1 LWRTRSAAH
10 WGNQVGWGKLYP
22 NNTLNVHMVGA
33 PASQVDLGPVVASP
47 YPNYATKAPAPP
59 CTYWRSGAGDTWC
72 MFPFCPVAE
81 PAWDPL
87 PRPLLPRFAPT
98 WDVSRSTIIQ
108 PCNSSGY
115 MDSKTAAAFGIISFD
130 YNNGRAVWEKQ
141 AAPQCEEM
149 SVEQC
154 RRVKAVRNDTKCW
167 VYRNTE
173 LAFAALTTDR
183 KLMREENAS
192 LFIHMNKSACAAAPA
207 CPPKAGHGQD
217 KGYCCPFGQVCK
229 PQDIAESCAT
239 FSAPASARSLRTD
252 EEGNPGWG
260 RFTTKT
266 TGDNMKLYL
275 WDYRVPAVSDYL
287 VQERILGAAG
297 LASPFVDGFF
307 TDDPAG
313 LGQEHPRKAI
323 LSRP

>member
-1 LWRTRSAAH
+1 MRCGAPGCSAAH
-10 WGNQVGWGKLYP
+10 WGNQVGWGKIYP

-229 PQDIAESCAT
+229 PQEKKSRAT
-239 FSAPASARSLRTD
+239 FSKSLSDILAHRRGGKPRLGQIHHENNGGQHEAVPVGLSRT
-252 EEGNPGWG
+252 GGVG
-260 RFTTKT
+260 
-266 TGDNMKLYL
+266 L
-275 WDYRVPAVSDYL
+275 
-287 VQERILGAAG
+287 LGAGANIG
-297 LASPFVDGFF
+297 GRWPCIALCRRLFHG
-307 TDDPAG
+307 
-313 LGQEHPRKAI
+313 
-323 LSRP
+323 

>member
-1 LWRTRSAAH
+1 
-10 WGNQVGWGKLYP
+10 
-22 NNTLNVHMVGA
+22 MVGA

-229 PQDIAESCAT
+229 PQDIAESRAT
-239 FSAPASARSLRTD
+239 FSAGL
-252 EEGNPGWG
+252 
-260 RFTTKT
+260 
-266 TGDNMKLYL
+266 
-275 WDYRVPAVSDYL
+275 SD
-287 VQERILGAAG
+287 ILAHRRGG
-297 LASPFVDGFF
+297 KP
-307 TDDPAG
+307 G
-313 LGQEHPRKAI
+313 LGQIHHEVYRGQHEALPLG
-323 LSRP
+323 LSRTSGVGLPGTGANIGGRWPCVALCRRLFHGRSGRPRPGTPS

>member
-1 LWRTRSAAH
+1 M
-10 WGNQVGWGKLYP
+10 GWGKIYP

-33 PASQVDLGPVVASP
+33 PARQVDLGPVVASP

-59 CTYWRSGAGDTWC
+59 CTYWHSGAGDTWC

-154 RRVKAVRNDTKCW
+154 RRAKAVRNDTKCW

-217 KGYCCPFGQVCK
+217 KGYCCPFGQVY
-229 PQDIAESCAT
+229 
-239 FSAPASARSLRTD
+239 

-266 TGDNMKLYL
+266 TGENMKLYL

-313 LGQEHPRKAI
+313 LGQEHPRKM
-323 LSRP
+323 LSRSLFAVRLTQKYSLLQLCSTGSAIPGRR